1 MKSELSSSK
10 IIELLGGPTEVA
22 RMCDVSPQAVTQWRG
37 HGIPKGQ
44 MVVLAA
50 RIEQATGHLITRRGM
65 FDDYAQIWPEL
76 APK

>member
-10 IIELLGGPTEVA
+10 IIDLLGGPAEVA
-22 RMCDVSPQAVTQWRG
+22 RMCAVSPQAVTQWRG

-50 RIEQATGHLITRRGM
+50 RVELSLIH
-65 FDDYAQIWPEL
+65 I
-76 APK
+76 